1 MPAAE
6 LAAEIAAGVDFWG
19 EDRGGRLSGIVGL
32 QMVGDVALI
41 RHAYVRPAAQRNGV
55 GTRLMKRVL
64 KLTERPVLVGTWAA
78 STWAIDFYEDLGFTL
93 ASDTE
98 KTRLL
103 KKYWSIPERQVDTS
117 VGAQGA
123 TPGPGVGARRI
134 MAKVYTRTFEWRFDQ
149 PPEALWPA
157 LGDTAR
163 FNEAAGIPKH
173 TIEEALQDD
182 GRVRFSPV
190 RTTGRSAC
198 RSR

>member
-1 MPAAE
+1 MIRACGGADFAAILEIINEAAQAYKGVIPADRWHEPYMPAAE
-6 LAAEIAAGVDFWG
+6 LAAEIAAGIDFWG

-117 VGAQGA
+117 VVLKAPRPD
-123 TPGPGVGARRI
+123 PG
-134 MAKVYTRTFEWRFDQ
+134 
-149 PPEALWPA
+149 
-157 LGDTAR
+157 
-163 FNEAAGIPKH
+163 
-173 TIEEALQDD
+173 
-182 GRVRFSPV
+182 
-190 RTTGRSAC
+190 
-198 RSR
+198 

>member
-1 MPAAE
+1 
-6 LAAEIAAGVDFWG
+6 
-19 EDRGGRLSGIVGL
+19 
-32 QMVGDVALI
+32 MVGDVALI

-117 VGAQGA
+117 VVLKAPRPD
-123 TPGPGVGARRI
+123 PG
-134 MAKVYTRTFEWRFDQ
+134 
-149 PPEALWPA
+149 
-157 LGDTAR
+157 
-163 FNEAAGIPKH
+163 
-173 TIEEALQDD
+173 
-182 GRVRFSPV
+182 
-190 RTTGRSAC
+190 
-198 RSR
+198 